1 MDLKDRIQGK
11 CRELFMKFGFR
22 SVTMDEIATQLGISK
37 KTIYQYFK
45 DKDELVA
52 CIIQDEITFIQTEC
66 IAQQKHSEN
75 AIQEVFKAMDSMQII
90 FESMNPQILF
100 DLEKF
105 YPDTHKKF
113 IEHKERFL
121 LEVIRANIA
130 RGIKEQ
136 LYRSELDLDIVSK
149 CRLESS
155 FLPFNVHLFPYGKY
169 SILKVSTEIYYL
181 FLHGM
186 ATTKGK
192 KLIEKYIQQRGKSV
206 LKV

>member
-1 MDLKDRIQGK
+1 MELKDRIQIK
-11 CRELFMKFGFR
+11 SREMFMRFGFK

-37 KTIYQYFK
+37 KTIYQFFK

-52 CIIQDEITFIQTEC
+52 CIIQDEISFIQKEC
-66 IAQQKHSEN
+66 VEQEQNSDN
-75 AIQEVFKAMDSMQII
+75 AIQEVFKAMDSIQLI
-90 FESMNPQILF
+90 FESMNPQVLF

-113 IEHKERFL
+113 LDHKNGFL
-121 LEVIRANIA
+121 LEIIRKNLI
-130 RGIKEQ
+130 RGIREE
-136 LYRSELDLDIVSK
+136 LYRPELDVDIVSK

-155 FLPFNVHLFPYGKY
+155 FLPFNVLLFPYGNY
-169 SILKVSTEIYYL
+169 SLIKVSTEIYYL

-192 KLIEKYIQQRGKSV
+192 KLIEKYIQQREKSV
-206 LKV
+206 